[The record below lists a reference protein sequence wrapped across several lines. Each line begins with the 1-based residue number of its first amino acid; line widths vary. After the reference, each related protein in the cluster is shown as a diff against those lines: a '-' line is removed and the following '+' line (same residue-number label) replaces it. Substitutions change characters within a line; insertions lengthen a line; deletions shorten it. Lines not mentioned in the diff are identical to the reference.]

1 LNKKVPEKLIPVGK
15 IIKSHGIKG
24 ELKVSIYNKN
34 SETLVNGLIVWFN
47 FDNKFKNYQIK
58 YVRGS
63 IKNTIVKLNQI
74 ENIDQIGFLI
84 SKEIF
89 VSRNDFPA
97 VSGNNYYLSDL
108 IGMKILDK
116 NERSL
121 GIVIDVL
128 NLPAHDVIL
137 IEYKGKEV
145 MIPNV
150 DDFIKLFDFK
160 NNIIRVKN
168 IKTLFEL

>member
-1 LNKKVPEKLIPVGK
+1 MGK

>member
-1 LNKKVPEKLIPVGK
+1 MNKKVPEKLIPVGK

-58 YVRGS
+58 YVRGL

-84 SKEIF
+84 SKEVF

>member
-1 LNKKVPEKLIPVGK
+1 MNKKVPEKLIPVGK

-89 VSRNDFPA
+89 VSRNDFPV

-128 NLPAHDVIL
+128 NLPANDVIL